1 MVVERLKIFFKYAA
15 FIVIAGIFIELI
27 SSFLVGLAGSLVLKN
42 PSEESLAFISIIIS
56 MLLILP
62 FAYYFSYKAVTE
74 YLSGGANRWQKHISI
89 SISLGVIFLA
99 AVMGG
104 GIRYLLTGSFNI
116 SFGLLPLL
124 LGLIAGRKA
133 ESRFVKK

>member
-1 MVVERLKIFFKYAA
+1 MFVERIKIFFKYAA
-15 FIVIAGIFIELI
+15 FIVIAGIIIEFI
-27 SSFLVGLAGSLVLKN
+27 SSFLVGLAGSLILKN
-42 PSEESLAFISIIIS
+42 LSYESLAFISMIIS
-56 MLLILP
+56 MLLVLP

-74 YLSGGANRWQKHISI
+74 YLSGGASRWQKHIGI

-99 AVMGG
+99 AAMGG

-124 LGLIAGRKA
+124 LGFIAGRKA
-133 ESRFVKK
+133 ESRIVKK